1 LLELPLD
8 NFKQSF
14 GLNEIKSIKEHV
26 TSLQLPAYLI
36 AAGNQYAKDQFTEYV
51 GQIHYIANPKNPFG
65 SSFKLSPGSELFN
78 KYCEVIS
85 YIRDHMINADRI
97 YALPDENCKYCDFA
111 YFCEY
116 GG

>member
-51 GQIHYIANPKNPFG
+51 GQIHYIANPKNPLLAVL
-65 SSFKLSPGSELFN
+65 SKLFA
-78 KYCEVIS
+78 
-85 YIRDHMINADRI
+85 RFRI
-97 YALPDENCKYCDFA
+97 I
-111 YFCEY
+111 
-116 GG
+116 